1 MTVGEIAA
9 LENKH
14 PIDAMLDIACADGLN
29 TDFYTPPRNVRADY
43 LKEMISSNA
52 VPIFGVSDG
61 GAHTK
66 FFTGGRYSTEAL
78 IKIGR
83 ENHMMSLEE
92 LHWRLSAHPAMC
104 AGFKNRGT
112 LVEGSWADIVVY
124 DFDKLAIKPMEIVR
138 DFPGGE
144 WRRVQR
150 ADGYRAITVNGGVT
164 FEDGRCTDATPGH
177 LLRHGG

>member
-1 MTVGEIAA
+1 
-9 LENKH
+9 
-14 PIDAMLDIACADGLN
+14 
-29 TDFYTPPRNVRADY
+29 
-43 LKEMISSNA
+43 
-52 VPIFGVSDG
+52 
-61 GAHTK
+61 
-66 FFTGGRYSTEAL
+66 L

-83 ENHMMSLEE
+83 SNRLLSLEE

-112 LVEGSWADIVVY
+112 LVEGNWADIVVY
-124 DFDKLAIKPMEIVR
+124 DFDQLVITPMEIVH

-150 ADGYRAITVNGGVT
+150 AEGYHAIMVNGEVT
-164 FEDGRCTDATPGH
+164 FEDGRCTDATPGQ